1 MMTLGALP
9 NIFLML
15 RNDGSVKIFKK
26 EVQVLKHNFLM
37 KLNLALLI
45 FTLTFFLGV
54 PSIYA
59 VEGDKPMSAEEM
71 RKAAAAKAA
80 ALAKPPP
87 GGKWKATAKEALE
100 ALKLVGDVEE
110 GEEIYTVC
118 AACHLPTGWGDPL
131 GVFPQLA
138 GQHTT
143 VMIKQISDIRAKNR
157 DNPTMYPF
165 AMQIEGAQ
173 DIVDVCSYIQ
183 TLKMNPNPRIG
194 PGGPDWM
201 LSNLR
206 KEVWPIS
213 LDKIEQKVGNAN
225 FKKLKTIEEKE
236 FKSKKEFLE
245 ALNNTIGAEEFK
257 KHEAVILKNAHW
269 ETDLALGK
277 TLYEKNCVKCHR
289 DHGQGNFQET
299 MPVIEGQKADDKPAT
314 EAAYYPV
321 IAGQTY
327 LYLLRQFSWIQIGK
341 RRNANPDM
349 VKQIKG
355 FSFIDMKSVVDYA
368 GRFKMQEGDWQEV
381 GGEDEAG
388 WGDDE
393 EEEDDDK
400 PAFMK

>member
-1 MMTLGALP
+1 
-9 NIFLML
+9 ML
-15 RNDGSVKIFKK
+15 NK
-26 EVQVLKHNFLM
+26 EVTYLKNNILM
-37 KLNLALLI
+37 KSCKTLIIVILALFLI
-45 FTLTFFLGV
+45 AL
-54 PSIYA
+54 SIYA
-59 VEGDKPMSAEEM
+59 AEGEKPMSAEEM
-71 RKAAAAKAA
+71 RKAAAEKAA

-87 GGKWKATAKEALE
+87 GGKWKATAEEALE
-100 ALKLVGDVEE
+100 ALKLEGDVEE

-118 AACHLPTGWGDPL
+118 AACHFPTGWGDPL

-183 TLKMNPNPRIG
+183 TLKMNPNPRVG
-194 PGGPDWM
+194 PGGVDWM

-206 KEVWPIS
+206 KEVWPMS
-213 LDKIEQKVGNAN
+213 LDKIQQDVGNEN
-225 FKKLKTIEEKE
+225 FKKLKSIEEKE

-245 ALNNTIGAEEFK
+245 ALTNTIGAGELE

-269 ETDLALGK
+269 ETDLDLGK

-289 DHGQGNFQET
+289 DHGQGNYQET
-299 MPVIEGQKADDKPAT
+299 MPVIEGQVVEADKPAT

-349 VKQIKG
+349 VKQIKE
-355 FSFIDMKSVVDYA
+355 FSFLDMKSVTDYA
-368 GRFKMQEGDWQEV
+368 GRFEMQEGDWAEV
-381 GGEDEAG
+381 GGEDEEG
-388 WGDDE
+388 WDLGE
-393 EEEDDDK
+393 EEEDDEDI
-400 PAFMK
+400 PAHLRD

>member
-1 MMTLGALP
+1 MKNNILVKSCKTLITVILILFVVAL
-9 NIFLML
+9 
-15 RNDGSVKIFKK
+15 
-26 EVQVLKHNFLM
+26 
-37 KLNLALLI
+37 
-45 FTLTFFLGV
+45 
-54 PSIYA
+54 SICA
-59 VEGDKPMSAEEM
+59 AEEDKPLDAEAM

-87 GGKWKATAKEALE
+87 GGKWRATAEEALE
-100 ALKLVGDVEE
+100 ALKLEGDPEE
-110 GEEIYTVC
+110 GEEIYMVC
-118 AACHLPTGWGDPL
+118 AACHFPTGWGDPL

-143 VMIKQISDIRAKNR
+143 VLIKQISDIRAKNR

-183 TLKMNPNPRIG
+183 TRKMNPNPRVG
-194 PGGPDWM
+194 PGGTSWI

-213 LDKIEQKVGNAN
+213 LDKIQQKVGNEN
-225 FKKLKTIEEKE
+225 FKKLKSIEEKE
-236 FKSKKEFLE
+236 FKGKKKFLE
-245 ALNNTIGAEEFK
+245 ALKNTIGVGELE
-257 KHEAVILKNAHW
+257 KHQAVILKNADW
-269 ETDLALGK
+269 ETNLDLGK
-277 TLYEKNCVKCHR
+277 KLYEKNCVKCHL
-289 DHGQGNFQET
+289 DHGQGNYKES
-299 MPVIEGQKADDKPAT
+299 MPVIEGQTVEADKSAT

-327 LYLLRQFSWIQIGK
+327 LYLVRQFSWIQIGK

-349 VKQIKG
+349 VKQIKE
-355 FSFIDMKSVVDYA
+355 FSFLDMKSVCDYA
-368 GRFKMQEGDWQEV
+368 GRFKMKEGDWQEV
-381 GGEDEAG
+381 GGEDEEAWDLDG
-388 WGDDE
+388 

>member
-1 MMTLGALP
+1 MKSNILVKSCKTLITVILTL
-9 NIFLML
+9 FL
-15 RNDGSVKIFKK
+15 I
-26 EVQVLKHNFLM
+26 
-37 KLNLALLI
+37 
-45 FTLTFFLGV
+45 V

-59 VEGDKPMSAEEM
+59 AEGDKPMSAEEM

-87 GGKWKATAKEALE
+87 GGKWKATAKEALD
-100 ALKLVGDVEE
+100 ALKLEGDVEE

-118 AACHLPTGWGDPL
+118 AACHFPTGWGDPL

-143 VMIKQISDIRAKNR
+143 VLIKQISDIRAKNR

-183 TLKMNPNPRIG
+183 TLKMNPNPRVG
-194 PGGPDWM
+194 PGGVDWM

-213 LDKIEQKVGNAN
+213 LDKIEQKVGNEN

-245 ALNNTIGAEEFK
+245 ALKNTIGAGELK

-269 ETDLALGK
+269 ETDLDLGK
-277 TLYEKNCVKCHR
+277 KLYEKNCVKCHL
-289 DHGQGNFQET
+289 DHGQGNWKEDL
-299 MPVIEGQKADDKPAT
+299 PVVEGQTIEADKLKKEP
-314 EAAYYPV
+314 AYYPV

-349 VKQIKG
+349 IKQIKE
-355 FSFIDMKSVVDYA
+355 FSFLDMKSVVDYA
-368 GRFKMQEGDWQEV
+368 GRFEMQEGDWQEV
-381 GGEDEAG
+381 GGEDEEG
-388 WGDDE
+388 WDLGEEKEDE
-393 EEEDDDK
+393 DI
-400 PAFMK
+400 PAHLRK

>member
-1 MMTLGALP
+1 
-9 NIFLML
+9 ML
-15 RNDGSVKIFKK
+15 NK
-26 EVQVLKHNFLM
+26 EVKYLKSNILVKSCKTLITVILTLFL
-37 KLNLALLI
+37 I
-45 FTLTFFLGV
+45 V

-59 VEGDKPMSAEEM
+59 AEEGKPMSADEM
-71 RKAAAAKAA
+71 RKAAAEKAA

-87 GGKWKATAKEALE
+87 GGKWRATAAEALE
-100 ALKLVGDVEE
+100 ALKLEGDVEE

-118 AACHLPTGWGDPL
+118 AACHQPTGWGDPL

-143 VMIKQISDIRAKNR
+143 VLIKQISDIRAGNR

-173 DIVDVCSYIQ
+173 DIADVCSYIQ
-183 TLKMNPNPRIG
+183 TREMNPNPRVG
-194 PGGPDWM
+194 PGGPSWI

-213 LDKIEQKVGNAN
+213 LDNIQQKVGNEN

-245 ALNNTIGAEEFK
+245 ALKNTIGAGELTT
-257 KHEAVILKNAHW
+257 HQAVILENANW
-269 ETDLALGK
+269 VTDLGLGK

-289 DHGQGNFQET
+289 DHGQGNWKEDP
-299 MPVIEGQKADDKPAT
+299 PVIEGQTAEADKSKKKEPA
-314 EAAYYPV
+314 YFPV
-321 IAGQTY
+321 LAGQTY
-327 LYLLRQFSWIQIGK
+327 LYLIRQFSWIQIGK

-349 VKQIKG
+349 IKQIKE

-381 GGEDEAG
+381 GGEDEEG
-388 WGDDE
+388 WDLGE
-393 EEEDDDK
+393 EEEDDDM
-400 PAFMK
+400 PAHLRE